1 MKEQQ
6 GAEKTEAAG
15 DAVSVKKKR
24 TRLAVILA
32 AVAVVLA
39 LGIAAAVIVPRF
51 FKEPEPNVVDDG
63 FSTVLF
69 DVPEDGSTPA
79 DHTALEN
86 VGYMNAVFHAQE
98 TWYSEMH
105 GETDAS
111 IMTQTVS
118 TYKQHS
124 GDVLIVADVTTSS
137 LVKSARQFCY
147 VGDEVLWR
155 LGNSYDADTFDKMLA
170 MEWETGEPYAR
181 MSVEDFKKQNGLPAT
196 EFCVYVINEETLLS
210 ADPVVKNTDGTYTQ
224 TYYLDPAGD
233 KAPAYY
239 ANQMVFSG
247 GLTELPEFTAI
258 QVQFTFDENWQVLQ
272 SVVDESYRATLGI
285 SINCSSQFV
294 TDFEYGT
301 SRAESTAYEEY
312 FERYAG
318 KGEPEEP
325 VKPVPTIVGC
335 LAESFWSVLE
345 GPVSFDAEMTVNGR
359 PLSGAIWLDIGNMT
373 LQDIALRA
381 DLGVFRLWME
391 EGSAYFSYGGIRGR
405 TTAEQLFAEDV
416 LPLPEEVGNVQSLT
430 EDLMKQLGDGD
441 FSYTD
446 DGATLVAELT
456 FGEDV
461 SLPLEFTFLF
471 DEEGRVSLGSLAVGI
486 EADDLVIDLSLC
498 FGEEEPAALTEAE
511 KASFV
516 DLGPHLSTISSLFSS
531 DAIRANLDYEGE
543 VEGESYRLSGYV
555 DLPLAG
561 GGAAGELTLEMHG
574 AKKLISVAY
583 ADGNAYFE
591 VDGIRLFADA
601 DESIALLRE
610 YMQLPSLEEGAGFDL
625 DRLLDTVLSGEF
637 GSIASLSGEGGAI
650 ALAVK
655 ANELFE
661 LLGYPIEDLDAG
673 DAVVTIKDGAMQV
686 TALGVDIA
694 LTEGTVPTVETE
706 GYIDILPYAKTL
718 ATLFTADYFSAGV
731 DVEAGGLDIF
741 GDVYFGIDPVVARA
755 QLYLS
760 VGGIGKLVTLEYARG
775 DVFLVMDDVRL
786 RAEAEPLT
794 DLISASLGLDKTEDE
809 EEVDAIYNLLSLDFS
824 EVAHT
829 ISSADGVL
837 SVVVNGNH
845 IMRALGINYLTGNI
859 ELEVDGESV
868 SAYSEALRAAVTLRP
883 GNPVYVMG
891 YGYIDLQ
898 PVLDKLLPLIEDKAI
913 AFDGSMD
920 LRLGETKLPVTIRRG
935 TLTWEY
941 GFSLVMECEASVN
954 GARHLFY
961 LAADTQSLR
970 IVYGGFGVRIDFDD
984 LSSLGEKFE
993 GLMDRIGSLAGS
1005 LGMDLPD
1012 LSALSELLGF
1022 TSTDLGLF
1030 LSNMKM
1036 VEVPGALFGLEGNGL
1051 SFVLAD
1057 ERHGVCSV
1065 GVGYESEALSVGVG
1079 LSLDEYEN
1087 AVYLPSAD
1095 YFTLDD
1101 LNVLLDYVDAARN
1114 TFGQANITGSLSV
1127 SGEGTQLS
1135 GNYCKGTSERY
1146 VSLAGTVNAE
1156 PLYLQAWLQTDAA
1169 YASVSKYESGN
1180 ENAAPLT
1187 LKLPISELP
1196 ELLEAVAPGLDLGA
1210 IADLD
1215 IELLG
1220 DLIKSVSV
1228 GESTL
1233 SLTLDGTA
1241 LGLSGDIR
1249 AELSKQKIN
1258 EEWLLEGARFTVQ
1271 GTEIALSGLVYGQSS
1286 EISPAPTTVQ
1296 YDLTG
1301 VGSLGASLIKSLT
1314 DVQTGSL
1321 SLKDNICLQGTV
1333 TMSAMSME
1341 LPIDVYVCIQPQTE
1355 EGLVVNVRLD
1365 YEGVLLMNSGGATVD
1380 LTVKNGRMYIK
1391 RVTDGSLFKPSKTET
1406 MEVPLEDFQ
1415 DKDKMG
1421 EAVGFMLNSTLIPS
1435 FIPEIKVT
1443 LPAKTDDY
1451 GTQAHHV
1458 LSQYSVVD
1466 DDIRFVINGAALLG
1480 DDNFN
1485 EVNLTFLAKDE
1496 YKTIEFN
1503 TSIDVKF
1510 VVLDVS
1516 STVSGSLTLCEKE
1529 EMGYLPTDI
1538 SGKFSEDGETGE

>member
-6 GAEKTEAAG
+6 GAERTEAAE

-24 TRLAVILA
+24 TRLAIILA

-63 FSTVLF
+63 FSTVLLA
-69 DVPEDGSTPA
+69 VPEDGSTPA

-181 MSVEDFKKQNGLPAT
+181 MSVEDFKAKNGLPAS

-301 SRAESTAYEEY
+301 SRAESTAYEDY

-486 EADDLVIDLSLC
+486 EADDLVIDLTLC

-591 VDGIRLFADA
+591 VDGIRFYADA
-601 DESIALLRE
+601 DESIALLSE

-625 DRLLDTVLSGEF
+625 DRLLDSVLSGEF

-673 DAVVTIKDGAMQV
+673 DAVVTIEDGAMQV

-718 ATLFTADYFSAGV
+718 ATLFTADYFCAGV

-829 ISSADGVL
+829 ISSADDVL

-935 TLTWEY
+935 TLTWGY

-984 LSSLGEKFE
+984 LSSLGEEFE

-1005 LGMDLPD
+1005 LGMELPD

-1135 GNYCKGTSERY
+1135 GNYCKGTSGRY
-1146 VSLAGTVNAE
+1146 VSLAGTTNAE

-1196 ELLEAVAPGLDLGA
+1196 ELLDAVAPGLDLGA

-1249 AELSKQKIN
+1249 AELSKQKVN

-1443 LPAKTDDY
+1443 LPAKIDDY

-1516 STVSGSLTLCEKE
+1516 STVSGSLTLCEKD

-1538 SGKFSEDGETGE
+1538 SGEFSGDGETGE

>member
-6 GAEKTEAAG
+6 GAEKTEAAE

-181 MSVEDFKKQNGLPAT
+181 MSVEDFKAKNGLPAT

-210 ADPVVKNTDGTYTQ
+210 ADPVVKNADGTYTQ

-258 QVQFTFDENWQVLQ
+258 RVQFTFDENWQVLQ

-416 LPLPEEVGNVQSLT
+416 LPLPEEVGNVQSLV

-446 DGATLVAELT
+446 DGATLV
-456 FGEDV
+456 V

-516 DLGPHLSTISSLFSS
+516 DLGPHLSTLSSLFSS

-543 VEGESYRLSGYV
+543 AEGESYRLSGYV

-591 VDGIRLFADA
+591 VDGIRFFADA

-625 DRLLDTVLSGEF
+625 DRLLDSVLSGEF

-673 DAVVTIKDGAMQV
+673 DAVVTIEDGAMQV

-718 ATLFTADYFSAGV
+718 ATLFTADYFCAGV

-859 ELEVDGESV
+859 ELEVDGECV

-961 LAADTQSLR
+961 LAADMQSLR

-984 LSSLGEKFE
+984 LSSLGEEFE

-1005 LGMDLPD
+1005 LGMELPD

-1101 LNVLLDYVDAARN
+1101 LNVLLDYVDAARK

-1127 SGEGTQLS
+1127 SGEGTQLAGS
-1135 GNYCKGTSERY
+1135 YCKGTSGRY
-1146 VSLAGTVNAE
+1146 VSLAGTTNAE
-1156 PLYLQAWLQTDAA
+1156 PLYLQVWLQADAA

-1228 GESTL
+1228 GEGTL

-1249 AELSKQKIN
+1249 AELSKQKVN

-1271 GTEIALSGLVYGQSS
+1271 GTEIALSGLAYGQSS
-1286 EISPAPTTVQ
+1286 EISPVPTTVQ

-1314 DVQTGSL
+1314 NVQSGSL

-1365 YEGVLLMNSGGATVD
+1365 YEGVFLMNSGGATVD

-1415 DKDKMG
+1415 DKNKMG

-1480 DDNFN
+1480 DENFN
-1485 EVNLTFLAKDE
+1485 EVNLTFLAKDD

-1503 TSIDVKF
+1503 TSIDVKLGF
-1510 VVLDVS
+1510 LNVS
-1516 STVSGSLTLCEKE
+1516 STVSGSLTLCEKD
-1529 EMGYLPTDI
+1529 EMEDPPTDI
-1538 SGKFSEDGETGE
+1538 SGEFSGDGETDD